1 MVADVTCVIPT
12 HGRDRLLAEAVASVL
27 GQDLGT
33 DVRLRGV
40 VVSDDLGSAA
50 TQAVVARLHAESDV
64 PVRYLDSS
72 GPQAGTAGASRN
84 AGTVLVQSELV
95 AFLDDDDLWEPDF
108 LRRTVAALVEGDH
121 DFAVAWT
128 HADEPGYRMAR
139 IAPGLGAKDV
149 VARNPGFVGSNFV
162 MRTAAFRGLGGF
174 DPVLPVSND
183 KDLLVRALSAGLTY
197 AVVPELLVTN
207 RVHAQGQLTDKTQR
221 RLDGIRLYARKH
233 DALLTRSDRRYL
245 RGQAA
250 DVRRVVGASAP
261 VRWWS
266 TVTVV
271 GHRAVGVLLGEGR

>member
-1 MVADVTCVIPT
+1 MIPT
-12 HGRDRLLAEAVASVL
+12 HGRDPLLAEAVASVL

-33 DVRLRGV
+33 DVRLAGV

-50 TQAVVARLHAESDV
+50 TQALVASLDAASDV

-84 AGTVLVQSELV
+84 AGTVLVQTEVV
-95 AFLDDDDLWEPDF
+95 AFLDDDDLWSPGF
-108 LRRTVAALVEGDH
+108 LRSTVTALQDGGH

-128 HADEPGYRMAR
+128 AADEPGYRMAR
-139 IAPGLGAKDV
+139 IEPGLAAKDV

-162 MRTAAFRGLGGF
+162 MRTAAFRRLGGF

-197 AVVPELLVTN
+197 AVVPEVLVTN
-207 RVHAQGQLTDKTQR
+207 RVHGQGQLTDKTQR

-233 DALLTRSDRRYL
+233 EDLLTRRDRRYL

-250 DVRRVVGASAP
+250 DVRRVVGRSAP

-266 TVTVV
+266 TVTVA
-271 GHRAVGVLLGEGR
+271 GHRAVRVLLGESR

>member
-1 MVADVTCVIPT
+1 MADVTCVIPT
-12 HGRDRLLAEAVASVL
+12 HGRDLLLAEAVASVL
-27 GQDLGT
+27 GQELGA

-50 TQAVVARLHAESDV
+50 TEALVDRLDAAADV

-108 LRRTVAALVEGDH
+108 LRRTVGALEAGSH

-128 HADEPGYRMAR
+128 HADEPRYRMAR
-139 IAPGLGAKDV
+139 IAPGLSARDV

-162 MRTAAFRGLGGF
+162 MRTAAFRSLGGF

-207 RVHAQGQLTDKTQR
+207 RVHGQGQLTDKTQR

-233 DALLTRSDRRYL
+233 DALLTRRDRRYL

-250 DVRRVVGASAP
+250 AVRRVVGSSAP

-266 TVTVV
+266 TVAVA
-271 GHRAVGVLLGEGR
+271 GHRAVGVLLGDGR

>member
-12 HGRDRLLAEAVASVL
+12 HGRDHLLAEAVASVL
-27 GQDLGT
+27 GQDLGA
-33 DVRLRGV
+33 DVRLRGI
-40 VVSDDLGSAA
+40 VVSDDLGSSA
-50 TQAVVARLHAESDV
+50 TEAVVAGLDAASDV
-64 PVRYLDSS
+64 PVRYLNSS
-72 GPQAGTAGASRN
+72 GPEAGTAGASRN
-84 AGTVLVQSELV
+84 AGTVLVQTEIV
-95 AFLDDDDLWEPDF
+95 AFLDDDDLWDPAF
-108 LRRTVAALVEGDH
+108 LRSTVGALEAGGH

-128 HADEPGYRMAR
+128 HADAPGYRMAR
-139 IAPGLGAKDV
+139 IEPGLAAKDV

-174 DPVLPVSND
+174 DPALPVSND

-207 RVHAQGQLTDKTQR
+207 RVHGQGQLTDKTQR
-221 RLDGIRLYARKH
+221 RLDGIRLYVRKH
-233 DALLTRSDRRYL
+233 DDLLTWRDRRYL

-250 DVRRVVGASAP
+250 DVRRVVGSSAP

-271 GHRAVGVLLGEGR
+271 GHRAVGVLLGESR

>member
-1 MVADVTCVIPT
+1 MIPT
-12 HGRDRLLAEAVASVL
+12 HGRDPLLAEAVASVL
-27 GQDLGT
+27 GQDLGA
-33 DVRLRGV
+33 DVRLVAV
-40 VVSDDLGSAA
+40 VVSDDLGSGA
-50 TQAVVARLHAESDV
+50 TESVVAGLDEASDV

-72 GPQAGTAGASRN
+72 GQQAGTAGASRN

-95 AFLDDDDLWEPDF
+95 AFLDDDDLWDPAF
-108 LRRTVAALVEGDH
+108 LRLTVGALEEGGN

-128 HADEPGYRMAR
+128 HADAPGYRMAR
-139 IAPGLGAKDV
+139 IEPGLHAKDV

-162 MRTAAFRGLGGF
+162 MRTAAFRSLGGF

-207 RVHAQGQLTDKTQR
+207 RVHGEGQLTDKTQR
-221 RLDGIRLYARKH
+221 RLDGIQLYARKH
-233 DALLTRSDRRYL
+233 AALLTRRDRNYL

-250 DVRRVVGASAP
+250 DVRRVIGASAP
-261 VRWWS
+261 ARWWS

-271 GHRAVGVLLGEGR
+271 GHRAVGALLGDGR